1 MEDLKEKYL
10 KKIDDISSKAKQD
23 IDEVIKA
30 YEEELNSLDG
40 DHWIPAE
47 EEKYWWVDEEGCVE
61 WTEWHGWT
69 DEEARLLIG
78 NIFKTEEEAVFEVE
92 RLKILAIM
100 KKYSKP
106 FVGGYCN
113 YTIEFDYNRD
123 RICTDSFFYYDYGIP
138 YFESEEIAQKV
149 INEIG
154 EDRLKKYYFRVE

>member
-47 EEKYWWVDEEGCVE
+47 EERYWWIDEEGYVDWAAWC
-61 WTEWHGWT
+61 GYT
-69 DEEARLLIG
+69 DDERRLSIG
-78 NIFKTEEEAVFEVE
+78 NVFKTEKEAEFEVE

-100 KKYSKP
+100 KKYSRPIDKNKENWIMY
-106 FVGGYCN
+106 YCEDMRKIKYYTTRN
-113 YTIEFDYNRD
+113 YNCGTP
-123 RICTDSFFYYDYGIP
+123 C
-138 YFESEEIAQKV
+138 FESEEIAQKV